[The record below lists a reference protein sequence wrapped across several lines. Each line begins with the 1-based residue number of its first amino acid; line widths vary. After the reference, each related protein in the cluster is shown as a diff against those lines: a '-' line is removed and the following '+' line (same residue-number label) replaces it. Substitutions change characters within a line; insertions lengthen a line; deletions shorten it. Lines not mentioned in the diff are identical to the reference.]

1 MGRLG
6 GSAGPHW
13 GRLRRIGV
21 GNGVVSPWPGTAGA
35 GALSHWGR
43 LRCIGVGNL
52 PAPMS
57 GFLPQWGLTVGGFLP
72 RCRGWSREGSTV
84 GLAAGRPGHQARPV
98 GPVAGNGAARGSCG
112 RADGGPGQPTAPLGA
127 PGEGNAAALVC
138 PSDTERA
145 VPVRQDPRSTVEP
158 PCPRAPEPG
167 GAITGTRL
175 CPRPAP
181 DPQQLGAPASTSDS
195 QPAATPQ
202 PAPMRCP
209 TSAPP
214 RRQQDGN
221 NEANA
226 PPTPP
231 RGSS

>member
-1 MGRLG
+1 MG
-6 GSAGPHW
+6 AN
-13 GRLRRIGV
+13 RR
-21 GNGVVSPWPGTAGA
+21 
-35 GALSHWGR
+35 R
-43 LRCIGVGNL
+43 F
-52 PAPMS
+52 PAPM
-57 GFLPQWGLTVGGFLP
+57 P
-72 RCRGWSREGSTV
+72 RLDSERLVAV

-145 VPVRQDPRSTVEP
+145 VPVHQDPRSTVEP

-167 GAITGTRL
+167 GAIAGTHP

-195 QPAATPQ
+195 QPAATAQPAATPQ
-202 PAPMRCP
+202 PAAMGRP
-209 TSAPP
+209 TSVPSPASKAT
-214 RRQQDGN
+214 RRQRKRGTHRHPRPVVPH
-221 NEANA
+221 NA
-226 PPTPP
+226 
-231 RGSS
+231 